1 MKRLWSLLLVLLL
14 IPCLVVAVSAA
25 EDLGSC
31 GDGLTCSFDTAT
43 GTLTISGSGP
53 MEDFEEGSDRPWND
67 YWDKLRIVSLS
78 EGVTSIGDK
87 AFRGFEMLEQINI
100 PDSITVIGDS
110 AFAHCY
116 GIKGI
121 SLGSGVTEIG
131 DYAFNDCMYLA
142 KIVIPDSV
150 RRIGDY
156 AFENGGMKSVTLGSG
171 LTEIGEAAFQYCSKL
186 TEIKIPD
193 SVKSVG
199 KNTFNYC
206 EDLETVIIGNGL
218 TEISDSM
225 FWDCRNITS
234 VTLGTGVKSIGPL
247 AFYRC
252 MGLKEITF
260 YGDAPTY
267 FGHSAFGSI
276 TATVYYPAGNTTWT
290 AAVRQDYGGNITW
303 KAVNLVPVVTVTGDS
318 ATGMPSITWTAVDD
332 AVSYEIYGRLGKDG
346 SYKKIGVTETTGY
359 LHSAAQSGEKWYYRV
374 RAVLA
379 DGERSPYGKTVS
391 FTNELQKPVVKIS
404 GDSASG
410 KPKLS
415 WNAVGGAA
423 KYRIYRATSKTG
435 AYSYLDSTTST
446 AFIDV
451 SAKVGTNYYYK
462 VKAMNGDSASGY
474 SNIVNRCCDL
484 KRPVV
489 TLKVDTASGK
499 PKVTFEKISGAE
511 KYYIVRATSEK
522 GTYSKLATI
531 TGTTYIDKTAKAGT
545 NYYYKVKALHAKDAA
560 DSAYSEITNRV
571 CDLAK
576 PVVTIF
582 LKDGD
587 PRIKWDAIS
596 GAQKYMVYRA
606 TSKDGEYTHVKTTK
620 TSTSFTDTTAKAG
633 KTYYYKVMAIHENSS
648 ANSAYSAVKYIKAK

>member
-1 MKRLWSLLLVLLL
+1 MKRLWSLILVLLL
-14 IPCLVVAVSAA
+14 IPCLVIAVSAA

-31 GDGLTCSFDTAT
+31 GDGLTCSFDAAT

-53 MEDFEEGSDRPWND
+53 MEDFEWRSRPWDD
-67 YWDKLRIVSLS
+67 YEDTLKTVSIS
-78 EGVTSIGDK
+78 DGVTSIGDR
-87 AFRGFEMLEQINI
+87 AFCGFEMLESINI

-110 AFAHCY
+110 AFTYCY
-116 GIKGI
+116 GLKEIT
-121 SLGSGVTEIG
+121 LGSGVTEIG
-131 DYAFNDCMYLA
+131 DDAFNDCMYLA

-150 RRIGDY
+150 RIIGDY
-156 AFENGGMKSVTLGSG
+156 AFKNSGVKSVSLGSG

-193 SVKSVG
+193 SVKTVG
-199 KNTFNYC
+199 KSAFNYC
-206 EDLETVIIGNGL
+206 EDLKTVTIGNGL
-218 TEISDSM
+218 TEISDTM

-267 FGHSAFGSI
+267 FGHSAFGAI
-276 TATVYYPAGNTTWT
+276 TTTVYYPAGNTTWT

-303 KAVNLVPVVTVTGDS
+303 KAVNLIPVVKVTGDS
-318 ATGMPSITWTAVDD
+318 ATGKPSITWTSVDD

-346 SYKKIGVTETTGY
+346 SYKKIGVAETTGY
-359 LHSAAQSGEKWYYRV
+359 VHSAAKPGEKWYYRV
-374 RAVLA
+374 RAVLSN
-379 DGERSPYGKTVS
+379 GERSPYGKTVS

-404 GDSASG
+404 GDTASG

-446 AFIDV
+446 AFIDE
-451 SAKVGTNYYYK
+451 SAKAGTNYYYK

-484 KRPVV
+484 KKPVV

-499 PKVTFEKISGAE
+499 PKVTWEKISGAE
-511 KYYIVRATSEK
+511 KYYIVRATSK
-522 GTYSKLATI
+522 NGTYKKVATVS
-531 TGTTYIDKTAKAGT
+531 GTSYIDKETKAGKT
-545 NYYYKVKALHAKDAA
+545 YYYKVKALHEKDAA
-560 DSAYSEITNRV
+560 DSAYSAVTSRV
-571 CDLAK
+571 CDLKK
-576 PVVTIF
+576 PVVTIS
-582 LKDGD
+582 LKSGD
-587 PRIKWDAIS
+587 PRIKWEAIS
-596 GAQKYMVYRA
+596 GAEKYQVYRA
-606 TSKDGEYTHVKTTK
+606 TSKDGEYKLVKTTK
-620 TSTSFTDTTAKAG
+620 TATSFTDTDVKAG
-633 KTYYYKVMAIHENSS
+633 KTYYYKVMAIHETEA
-648 ANSAYSAVKYIKAK
+648 ANSAYSTVKYIKAK